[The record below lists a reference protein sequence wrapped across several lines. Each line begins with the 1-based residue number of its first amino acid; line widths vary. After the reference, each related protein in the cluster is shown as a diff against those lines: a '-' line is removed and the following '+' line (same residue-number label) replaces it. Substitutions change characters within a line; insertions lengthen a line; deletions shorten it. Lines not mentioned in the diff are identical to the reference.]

1 MEMLMENP
9 HRVFTVDQLI
19 NRVWGWDNET
29 EMNLLWVTIS
39 HLRKKLAELG
49 TKAEINAVR
58 GVGYSLEEGHST
70 DDSQTEA

>member
-1 MEMLMENP
+1 MEMLIENP

-39 HLRKKLAELG
+39 QLRKKMTELG
-49 TKAEINAVR
+49 TGVEINAVR
-58 GVGYSLEEGHST
+58 GVGYSLEEGHT
-70 DDSQTEA
+70 ADDA